1 MILNLIK
8 SNKIETTIV
17 GFVLALVLAYASI
30 GNNAKTERVVVE
42 CPLSGTTSV
51 KFDNGLYFR
60 LGCSAHVYSNVLM
73 DDLDNGV
80 NVRYRDGGKG
90 AIDGLVRIDLPTDD
104 ELMLKVHS
112 DFRSERGVTAN
123 LLRPEIKQALNLTAG
138 MVTSEE
144 AYATKRDNIQ
154 EWASDQIENGVYSV
168 EVNSVAGGGSEVV
181 INVDENGKYIHN
193 SSPFSNYGI
202 KVASFQVTDW
212 TFEPA
217 TEEQIQTKRRAEMA
231 EITAKS
237 EAQTAKQEALTV
249 VEQGKKA
256 VAEEEYKQKQKNQI
270 EIQGAERD
278 KAVAILVA
286 EKAREVNAL
295 QEQSAIIDVRTAK
308 QQAQAIKERANA
320 EAYAKRVIIE
330 ADGALTQ
337 KLEALKYI
345 AEVQANAFAKRAV
358 PTTVVHMGD
367 SSGSNQDAQTNA
379 FMATQLTKNIQ
390 ALNADLKTK

>member
-42 CPLSGTTSV
+42 CPLSGSTSV

-90 AIDGLVRIDLPTDD
+90 AIDGLVRIDLPTDE

>member
-42 CPLSGTTSV
+42 CPLSGSTSV

-90 AIDGLVRIDLPTDD
+90 AIDGLVRIDLPTDE

-286 EKAREVNAL
+286 EKAKEVNAL